1 MFTDI
6 ESIDE
11 PLVRRILDHA
21 VAELLALRDKEK
33 QIEEAKRAAEAE
45 LIVLFQECG
54 IDHYE
59 TTDKVRVAVENRPRR
74 SFDMDTLLAHLP
86 ATVLNMVLKQTVDS
100 SAFDSAVET
109 GLVPTPV
116 VEQAVKTSYSTQV
129 RVYGQ
134 KGVRG
139 DRS

>member
-1 MFTDI
+1 MSLT
-6 ESIDE
+6 ID
-11 PLVRRILDHA
+11 RAIAD
-21 VAELLALRDKEK
+21 LLALRDKEK
-33 QIEEAKRAAEAE
+33 EIEQAKRDTEA
-45 LIVLFQECG
+45 LLVALFDDAG

-59 TTDKVRVAVENRPRR
+59 TADKVRVAVENRPRR
-74 SFDMDTLLAHLP
+74 SFDMDSLLANLP

>member
-1 MFTDI
+1 MSLT
-6 ESIDE
+6 ID
-11 PLVRRILDHA
+11 RAIAD
-21 VAELLALRDKEK
+21 LLALRDKEK
-33 QIEEAKRAAEAE
+33 EIEQAKRDAEAL
-45 LIVLFQECG
+45 LIALFDDAG

-74 SFDMDTLLAHLP
+74 SFDMDSLLANLP

>member
-1 MFTDI
+1 MSLT
-6 ESIDE
+6 ID
-11 PLVRRILDHA
+11 RAIAD
-21 VAELLALRDKEK
+21 LLALRDKEK
-33 QIEEAKRAAEAE
+33 EIEQAKRDAEAL
-45 LIVLFQECG
+45 LIALFDDAG

-59 TTDKVRVAVENRPRR
+59 TTDKVRVAVESRPRR
-74 SFDMDTLLAHLP
+74 SFDMDSLLANLP

>member
-1 MFTDI
+1 MSLT
-6 ESIDE
+6 IDRAIAD
-11 PLVRRILDHA
+11 LV
-21 VAELLALRDKEK
+21 ALRDKEK
-33 QIEEAKRAAEAE
+33 EIEQAKKQAEA
-45 LIVLFQECG
+45 LIVTLFSEAG

-74 SFDMDTLLAHLP
+74 SFDMETLLAQLP
-86 ATVLNMVLKQTVDS
+86 ATVLTMVLKQTVDS

-116 VEQAVKTSYSTQV
+116 VDQAVTTSYSTQV

-139 DRS
+139 ERS

>member
-1 MFTDI
+1 MSLT
-6 ESIDE
+6 IDRAIAD
-11 PLVRRILDHA
+11 LV
-21 VAELLALRDKEK
+21 ALRDKEK
-33 QIEEAKRAAEAE
+33 EIEQAKKQAEA
-45 LIVLFQECG
+45 LIVTLFSEAG

-74 SFDMDTLLAHLP
+74 SFDMDALLAQLP

-116 VEQAVKTSYSTQV
+116 VDQAVTTSYSTQV

-139 DRS
+139 ERS

>member
-1 MFTDI
+1 MSLT
-6 ESIDE
+6 IDRAIADL
-11 PLVRRILDHA
+11 LV
-21 VAELLALRDKEK
+21 LRDKEK
-33 QIEEAKRAAEAE
+33 EIEQAKRDTEA
-45 LIVLFQECG
+45 LLVALFDDAG

-74 SFDMDTLLAHLP
+74 SFDMDSLLANLP

-116 VEQAVKTSYSTQV
+116 VEQAVTISYSTQV

>member
-1 MFTDI
+1 MTLL
-6 ESIDE
+6 IDRAIAD
-11 PLVRRILDHA
+11 LV
-21 VAELLALRDKEK
+21 ALRDKEK
-33 QIEEAKRAAEAE
+33 EIEQAKKEAEA
-45 LIVLFQECG
+45 LLVALFADAG

-59 TTDKVRVAVENRPRR
+59 TADKVRVAVENRPRR
-74 SFDMDTLLAHLP
+74 SFDLETLLANLP

-116 VEQAVKTSYSTQV
+116 VEQAVTTSYSTQV
-129 RVYGQ
+129 RVYGA

-139 DRS
+139 ERS

>member
-1 MFTDI
+1 MSLI
-6 ESIDE
+6 IDRAIAD
-11 PLVRRILDHA
+11 LI
-21 VAELLALRDKEK
+21 ALRDKEK
-33 QIEEAKRAAEAE
+33 EIEQAKKQAEA
-45 LIVLFQECG
+45 LIVTLFSEAG

-59 TTDKVRVAVENRPRR
+59 TSDRVRVAVEDRPRR
-74 SFDMDTLLAHLP
+74 SFDLDTLLTNLP

-116 VEQAVKTSYSTQV
+116 VEQAVTTSYSTQV

>member
-1 MFTDI
+1 MSLT
-6 ESIDE
+6 ID
-11 PLVRRILDHA
+11 RAIAD
-21 VAELLALRDKEK
+21 LLALRDKEK
-33 QIEEAKRAAEAE
+33 EIEQAKRDAEA
-45 LIVLFQECG
+45 LLVALFDDAG

-74 SFDMDTLLAHLP
+74 SFDMDSLLANLP

>member
-1 MFTDI
+1 MSLT
-6 ESIDE
+6 IDRAIAD
-11 PLVRRILDHA
+11 LV
-21 VAELLALRDKEK
+21 ALRDKEK
-33 QIEEAKRAAEAE
+33 EIEQAKKQAEA
-45 LIVLFQECG
+45 LIVTLFSEAG

-74 SFDMDTLLAHLP
+74 SFDMDTLLAQLP
-86 ATVLNMVLKQTVDS
+86 ATVLTMVLKQTVDS

-116 VEQAVKTSYSTQV
+116 VDQAVTTSYSTQV

-139 DRS
+139 ERS

>member
-1 MFTDI
+1 MSLT
-6 ESIDE
+6 ID
-11 PLVRRILDHA
+11 RAIAD
-21 VAELLALRDKEK
+21 LLALRDKEK
-33 QIEEAKRAAEAE
+33 EIEQAKRDTEA
-45 LIVLFQECG
+45 LLVALFDDAG

-59 TTDKVRVAVENRPRR
+59 TADKVRVAVENRPRR
-74 SFDMDTLLAHLP
+74 SFDMDSLLANLP
-86 ATVLNMVLKQTVDS
+86 ATVLSMVLKQTVDS